1 MPDPMPAEGASAPN
15 ASEASRFGSRPA
27 VFLDRDGV
35 LVRDRRHGA
44 EPALMR
50 LLPGTRPALAAL
62 AASGYA
68 LVVVSNQSGL
78 ARGLFT
84 ADEARA
90 MGLRLAALLAPAGIP
105 LAGYWLAPNHPDGRV
120 AGLDHDGAPR
130 KPSPALLRQA
140 AAALGLDLGRSWMLG
155 DRPSDVEAGAA
166 AGARPILIDIGS
178 LAWPEAAALP
188 AALRADG
195 AILARNLPHAV
206 RIVLSADGHLPAD
219 REGRGLP
226 WASLVRAARPPDGRG
241 PGEPSRWP
249 DGARMRRA
257 AAEGRR
263 LARALGRGDWS
274 DARG

>member
-1 MPDPMPAEGASAPN
+1 MPDPRPAGGSSAPGARA
-15 ASEASRFGSRPA
+15 ASPLGSRPA

-62 AASGYA
+62 AGAGYP

-78 ARGLFT
+78 ARGLFR

-90 MGLRLAALLAPAGIP
+90 MGLRLAALLAPAGIA
-105 LAGYWLAPNHPDGRV
+105 LAGYYLAPNHPEGRV

-130 KPSPALLRQA
+130 KPSPALLLQA
-140 AAALGLDLGRSWMLG
+140 AQALDLDLARSWMLG
-155 DRPSDVEAGAA
+155 DRPSDAAAGAA

-188 AALRADG
+188 AALRASG
-195 AILARNLPHAV
+195 AILARNLPHAA
-206 RIVLSADGHLPAD
+206 RIILAADGHLPAD
-219 REGRGLP
+219 RDSRGLP
-226 WASLVRAARPPDGRG
+226 VATLVRRARPPDGRG
-241 PGEPSRWP
+241 PGEPARWP
-249 DGARMRRA
+249 DLARMRRA

-263 LARALGRGDWS
+263 LAQALGLGDWS
-274 DARG
+274 DAGG